1 MVILLIIIIIIIIF
15 IIITNIIVIT
25 YFFFM
30 SQVKDQQSHSLHL
43 SLAYFIFATTI
54 FRLIVFKFYDFV
66 ILLWNHRVKS
76 MKNVAK

>member
-1 MVILLIIIIIIIIF
+1 MVILLIIIIIIII
-15 IIITNIIVIT
+15 IIITNI
-25 YFFFM
+25 FM

-66 ILLWNHRVKS
+66 ILL
-76 MKNVAK
+76 

>member
-1 MVILLIIIIIIIIF
+1 MVILLIIIIIIII
-15 IIITNIIVIT
+15 ITNI
-25 YFFFM
+25 FM

-66 ILLWNHRVKS
+66 ILL
-76 MKNVAK
+76 

>member
-1 MVILLIIIIIIIIF
+1 MVILLIIIIIIII
-15 IIITNIIVIT
+15 IITNI
-25 YFFFM
+25 FM

-66 ILLWNHRVKS
+66 ILL
-76 MKNVAK
+76 